1 LIAETA
7 APGDPEVG
15 GRTLRV
21 DLAVRKAIDRARAR
35 RNLPLLDDA
44 TIAAAGAL
52 CRIDVR
58 ASLSRHLD
66 QPSGAAEWAVTASVG
81 AVPSPTSIALVS
93 AKRPP
98 NWQQPITAPGATV
111 TWAIEVGATGD
122 TVTVTRLDNGYW
134 TSIRVGDGDGASP
147 TAPSPSMAS
156 PGGGPTPMPTP
167 TSPPAPSDTPA
178 GSGAIDCSEQPP
190 YYDPV

>member
-1 LIAETA
+1 M
-7 APGDPEVG
+7 
-15 GRTLRV
+15 
-21 DLAVRKAIDRARAR
+21 
-35 RNLPLLDDA
+35 
-44 TIAAAGAL
+44 
-52 CRIDVR
+52 
-58 ASLSRHLD
+58 
-66 QPSGAAEWAVTASVG
+66 
-81 AVPSPTSIALVS
+81 
-93 AKRPP
+93 
-98 NWQQPITAPGATV
+98 TV

-167 TSPPAPSDTPA
+167 TSPPAPSATPA

-190 YYDPV
+190 YYDPVWYLKCS